1 MEVLYLSYG
10 VPSIILTLF
19 FLIFLNRSEFKYS
32 FYRILQCDLIVNV
45 FCFLNG
51 WFSRFSKWTFT
62 APMMLIVY
70 ENFYFAFHLNSFGI
84 NFFYNLQSMSVI
96 IMSLHRLSSSEF
108 INANDFWTKYYLP
121 IYILTVST
129 FVCFNLTVY
138 LGNWTP
144 RPLRYN
150 EPTKVFVS
158 VAAEGP
164 KSVVWAQIFYWM
176 TLTYFLVILL
186 TNILTIISIKTRY
199 NKKSS
204 SEKTRRMMKNLTIIT
219 GINSSIFFIVFI
231 WQSVGKGLM
240 ELQSYM
246 ATMYLLSDSM
256 TLLLPYMLLVFDR
269 NVRKALAKVIGGQAA
284 CLAKS
289 LGNDS
294 SLIRN
299 TSVVQVVAT
308 NQSMKI

>member
-1 MEVLYLSYG
+1 
-10 VPSIILTLF
+10 
-19 FLIFLNRSEFKYS
+19 
-32 FYRILQCDLIVNV
+32 
-45 FCFLNG
+45 
-51 WFSRFSKWTFT
+51 
-62 APMMLIVY
+62 
-70 ENFYFAFHLNSFGI
+70 
-84 NFFYNLQSMSVI
+84 MSVI
-96 IMSLHRLSSSEF
+96 IMSVHRFSSSEF

-121 IYILTVST
+121 IYIFTVST

-144 RPLRYN
+144 RPLRYS

-164 KSVVWAQIFYWM
+164 KSVVWTQIFFWM
-176 TLTYFLVILL
+176 TLSYFLVILL

-199 NKKSS
+199 NKNSS
-204 SEKTRRMMKNLTIIT
+204 SEKTRRMMKSLTIIT
-219 GINSSIFFIVFI
+219 SINSSIFFIVFI
-231 WQSVGKGLM
+231 WQSIGKGLM

-269 NVRKALAKVIGGQAA
+269 NVRKAMAKVIGGQAA

-299 TSVVQVVAT
+299 TSVINVIT
-308 NQSMKI
+308 TKSI

>member
-108 INANDFWTKYYLP
+108 INAND
-121 IYILTVST
+121 
-129 FVCFNLTVY
+129 
-138 LGNWTP
+138 
-144 RPLRYN
+144 
-150 EPTKVFVS
+150 
-158 VAAEGP
+158 P